1 MKIKLNVINRDGTQT
16 AINVEEDTTIRDA
29 IEDKIAP
36 ESFGLCGGNCNCGTC
51 HVFIHPKDFSK
62 LKVLDDAEYK
72 ILKKFAVNPKANSRL
87 SCQIELKKELNDITV
102 SVGQISLTN
111 FFYET

>member
-16 AINVEEDTTIRDA
+16 VINVEEDTTIRDA
-29 IEDKIAP
+29 IEDKIEP

-62 LKVLDDAEYK
+62 LKVLDDAEY
-72 ILKKFAVNPKANSRL
+72 
-87 SCQIELKKELNDITV
+87 QILKKELRTKNPYTTCVLIKKK
-102 SVGQISLTN
+102 IN
-111 FFYET
+111 FLKE

>member
-16 AINVEEDTTIRDA
+16 AINVEETTTVRDA

-51 HVFIHPKDFSK
+51 HVFVHPKDFGK
-62 LKVLDDAEYK
+62 LKILNDAENK
-72 ILKKFAVNPKANSRL
+72 ILKQFAIKPNAYSRL
-87 SCQIELKKELNDITV
+87 SCQIELKKELDDITV
-102 SVGQISLTN
+102 SIGQISLQN
-111 FFYET
+111 LYEA

>member
-16 AINVEEDTTIRDA
+16 TINVAETTTTRDA

-51 HVFIHPKDFSK
+51 HVFVHPKDFSK

-72 ILKKFAVNPKANSRL
+72 ILKQFAVNPKTNSRL
-87 SCQIELKKELNDITV
+87 SCQIELKRELDDITV
-102 SVGQISLTN
+102 SIGQISLQN
-111 FFYET
+111 LYEA